1 MASLE
6 QGESIMTRLLPLGAK
21 VLGGFFVAALFAFPQ
36 AYTISAKPGAV
47 NYIEGNAQLDGR
59 PLTVSNLKAV
69 FMNAGSLLETRDGK
83 VEVLLTPGVFLR
95 VGDNSRVRML
105 KPSLIDTEIA
115 IEAGESMLE
124 VDQFVKDSHITV
136 SVHGGLAE
144 IAKNGLYRF
153 RADGQASVA
162 VIDGK
167 AEVSFGEKHA
177 SLGKGR
183 EALLTDALKVQEFNK
198 NEPDELYAWSNIRA
212 EYNASVTYQAARS
225 ANSSSGYAG
234 GGYGGYSYGGGLY
247 NGGYGGGFYGNGW
260 YWSNGFNSWLWM
272 PGGQFFSPFGWGF
285 YGPGFVSYAPVVYV
299 PVVAGGGA
307 GLNPVLH
314 PHPGPGNGLGVP
326 VPVNAK
332 APPALGHAVA
342 SPAQFAAARVQTAH
356 SIASTGGFHTASG
369 ASVHSSGGGGS
380 SFSGGGH
387 SGGGG
392 SVASSSSGGFSGGGG
407 HSGGGGG
414 GGGSSGGHGK

>member
-1 MASLE
+1 
-6 QGESIMTRLLPLGAK
+6 MTRLLPLGAK
-21 VLGGFFVAALFAFPQ
+21 VLGGFFVAALLAFPQ

-47 NYIEGNAQLDGR
+47 NYIEGNAQLDGQ

-69 FMNAGSLLETRDGK
+69 FMNAGSLLETQDGK

-136 SVHGGLAE
+136 SVHGGLTE

-167 AEVSFGEKHA
+167 AEVSFGEKHTT
-177 SLGKGR
+177 LNKGR
-183 EALLTDALKVQEFNK
+183 EALLTDALKVRDFDK

-234 GGYGGYSYGGGLY
+234 GGYDGYGYGGGLY

-299 PVVAGGGA
+299 PVVGGGV
-307 GLNPVLH
+307 GLHPVVH

-332 APPALGHAVA
+332 APPALGHSVT
-342 SPAQFAAARVQTAH
+342 SPAQFAAARVETAH
-356 SIASTGGFHTASG
+356 SISSTGGFHTASG
-369 ASVHSSGGGGS
+369 ASVHSSGGGS
-380 SFSGGGH
+380 SFGGGGGH
-387 SGGGG
+387 SSSGG
-392 SVASSSSGGFSGGGG
+392 SVASSSSSGSFSGSGGG
-407 HSGGGGG
+407 HSSGG

>member
-6 QGESIMTRLLPLGAK
+6 QRGSIMTRLLPLGAK

-59 PLTVSNLKAV
+59 PLTISNLKAV

-95 VGDNSRVRML
+95 VGENSRVRML
-105 KPSLIDTEIA
+105 KPSLVDTEIA

-136 SVHGGLAE
+136 SVHGGLTE

-183 EALLTDALKVQEFNK
+183 EALLTDALKVQEFDK

-234 GGYGGYSYGGGLY
+234 GGYGGYG
-247 NGGYGGGFYGNGW
+247 
-260 YWSNGFNSWLWM
+260 
-272 PGGQFFSPFGWGF
+272 
-285 YGPGFVSYAPVVYV
+285 
-299 PVVAGGGA
+299 
-307 GLNPVLH
+307 
-314 PHPGPGNGLGVP
+314 
-326 VPVNAK
+326 
-332 APPALGHAVA
+332 VA
-342 SPAQFAAARVQTAH
+342 SITAATAAVFMGTVG
-356 SIASTGGFHTASG
+356 IGVTVLIPGSG
-369 ASVHSSGGGGS
+369 CRAGNSSVRSGGV
-380 SFSGGGH
+380 FMALVLFRMH
-387 SGGGG
+387 RWCMCPW
-392 SVASSSSGGFSGGGG
+392 
-407 HSGGGGG
+407 
-414 GGGSSGGHGK
+414 

>member
-1 MASLE
+1 MN
-6 QGESIMTRLLPLGAK
+6 RLLPLGTK

-47 NYIEGNAQLDGR
+47 NYIEGNAELDGQ

-69 FMNAGSLLETRDGK
+69 FMNAGSLLETRAGK

-105 KPSLIDTEIA
+105 KPSLIDTQIA
-115 IEAGESMLE
+115 VEAGESMIE

-153 RADGQASVA
+153 RGDGEASVA

-167 AEVSFGEKHA
+167 LEVSLGEKHA
-177 SLGKGR
+177 SLGKGH
-183 EALLTDALKVQEFNK
+183 EALLTDALKVREFNK
-198 NEPDELYAWSNIRA
+198 NEPDDLYAWSNIRA

-225 ANSSSGYAG
+225 AYSSGYG
-234 GGYGGYSYGGGLY
+234 GGGNGGYGFGGLY
-247 NGGYGGGFYGNGW
+247 NGGFGGGFYGNGW
-260 YWSNGFNSWLWM
+260 YWSNGFNSWCWM

-285 YGPGFVSYAPVVYV
+285 YGPGFVSYAPVVFV
-299 PVVAGGGA
+299 PGGG
-307 GLNPVLH
+307 GLIPVLH
-314 PHPGPGNGLGVP
+314 PHPGPGNGLGGIM
-326 VPVNAK
+326 VPVNPK
-332 APPALGHAVA
+332 APPAIGVHSA
-342 SPAQFAAARVQTAH
+342 SPAQYNLARMETAH
-356 SIASTGGFHTASG
+356 SIASSGGFHTASG
-369 ASVHSSGGGGS
+369 ASVSSSGAVHSSGGGGGGS
-380 SFSGGGH
+380 SSGGGH
-387 SGGGG
+387 SGGG
-392 SVASSSSGGFSGGGG
+392 SVAS
-407 HSGGGGG
+407 SGGGGG